1 MITDKLLR
9 VSEDQGAITS
19 TQVSTDKIDLV
30 VARDIGQGTP
40 LYMNFA
46 VTTAFTGSGT
56 VKFEVLASA
65 AEDLGTPT
73 VIGSSDAFV
82 GTTLTLGKNVVVRI
96 NPDMGGLG
104 KRYLGA
110 RYTVSGTVGA
120 GKVTA
125 DVVETIGDG
134 RKYYA
139 SGFTV
144 A

>member
-46 VTTAFTGSGT
+46 VTTAFSGSGT

-65 AEDLGTPT
+65 AADLGTPT

-134 RKYYA
+134 QKSYA

>member
-9 VSEDQGAITS
+9 VSEDQALT
-19 TQVSTDKIDLV
+19 TTAVSTNTIDLS
-30 VARDIGQGTP
+30 VARDVGEGTA

-46 VTTAFTGSGT
+46 VTEALANGT
-56 VKFEVLASA
+56 SVKFEVITSASA
-65 AEDLGTPT
+65 NLGSPT
-73 VIGSSDAFV
+73 VIGSSDAI
-82 GTTLTLGKNVVVRI
+82 LTAALTVGKNVVVRL
-96 NPDMGGLG
+96 NPEIAG
-104 KRYLGA
+104 KGQRYLGA
-110 RYTVSGTVGA
+110 RYTIAGTFNA

-134 RKYYA
+134 RKFYA

>member
-19 TQVSTDKIDLV
+19 TAFSTDTIDLC
-30 VARDIGQGTP
+30 VARDVGEGTP

-46 VTTAFTGSGT
+46 VTTALANGT
-56 VKFEVLASA
+56 SVKFEV
-65 AEDLGTPT
+65 
-73 VIGSSDAFV
+73 VISDNANLSSPVVVGSSDAI
-82 GTTLTLGKNVVVRI
+82 LTAALTVGKNVVVRI
-96 NPDMGGLG
+96 NPDIAGKG

-110 RYTVSGTVGA
+110 RYTVAGTFNA

-134 RKYYA
+134 QKYYA

>member
-1 MITDKLLR
+1 MITDALLR
-9 VSEDQGAITS
+9 VSEDQALT
-19 TQVSTDKIDLV
+19 TTAVSTNTVDLS
-30 VARDIGQGTP
+30 VARDIGEGTP

-46 VTTAFTGSGT
+46 VTTALANGT
-56 VKFEVLASA
+56 SVKFEV
-65 AEDLGTPT
+65 
-73 VIGSSDAFV
+73 VISDNANLSSPVVVGSSDAI
-82 GTTLTLGKNVVVRI
+82 LTAALTVGKNVVVRI
-96 NPDMGGLG
+96 NPDIAGKG

-110 RYTVSGTVGA
+110 RYTVAGTFNA
-120 GKVTA
+120 GKITA

>member
-65 AEDLGTPT
+65 AADLGTPT

-82 GTTLTLGKNVVVRI
+82 GTCESRI
-96 NPDMGGLG
+96 G
-104 KRYLGA
+104 
-110 RYTVSGTVGA
+110 
-120 GKVTA
+120 
-125 DVVETIGDG
+125 
-134 RKYYA
+134 A
-139 SGFTV
+139 SGGQFRRRIGPGGGK
-144 A
+144 

>member
-9 VSEDQGAITS
+9 VSEDQALT
-19 TQVSTDKIDLV
+19 TTAVSTDTIDLS
-30 VARDIGQGTP
+30 VARDVGEGTP

-46 VTTAFTGSGT
+46 VTEALANGT
-56 VKFEVLASA
+56 SVKFEVISSA
-65 AEDLGTPT
+65 AANLGSPT
-73 VIGSSDAFV
+73 VIGSTDAIL
-82 GTTLTLGKNVVVRI
+82 TAALTLGKNVVVRI
-96 NPDMGGLG
+96 NPDIAG
-104 KRYLGA
+104 KGQRYLGA
-110 RYTVSGTVGA
+110 RYTIAGTFNA

>member
-9 VSEDQGAITS
+9 VSEDQAIT
-19 TQVSTDKIDLV
+19 TTAFSTDTIDLG
-30 VARDIGQGTP
+30 VARDVGEGTA

-46 VTTAFTGSGT
+46 VTTALANGT
-56 VKFEVLASA
+56 SVKFEV
-65 AEDLGTPT
+65 
-73 VIGSSDAFV
+73 VISDNANLSSPVVVGSSDAI
-82 GTTLTLGKNVVVRI
+82 LTAALTVGKNVVVRI
-96 NPDMGGLG
+96 NPDIAGKG

-110 RYTVSGTVGA
+110 RYTVAGTFNA

-134 RKYYA
+134 QKSYA

>member
-19 TQVSTDKIDLV
+19 TQVSTDTIDLV
-30 VARDIGQGTP
+30 VARDIGEGTP

-46 VTTAFTGSGT
+46 VTTAFGGSGT
-56 VKFEVLASA
+56 VKFEVITSASA
-65 AEDLGTPT
+65 NLGTPT
-73 VIGSSDAFV
+73 VIGSSTVLA
-82 GTTLTLGKNVVVRI
+82 TAALTLGKNIVVRL
-96 NPDMGGLG
+96 NPDIAG
-104 KRYLGA
+104 KGQRYLGA
-110 RYTVSGTVGA
+110 RYTVVGTMNA

-125 DVVETIGDG
+125 DIVETIGDG
-134 RKYYA
+134 QKYYA

>member
-9 VSEDQGAITS
+9 VSEDQALT
-19 TQVSTDKIDLV
+19 TTAVSTNTIDLS
-30 VARDIGQGTP
+30 VARDMGEGTT

-46 VTTAFTGSGT
+46 VTEALANGT
-56 VKFEVLASA
+56 SVTFEVITSASA
-65 AEDLGTPT
+65 NLGTPT
-73 VIGSSDAFV
+73 VIGSSAAIV
-82 GTTLTLGKNVVVRI
+82 TASLTLGKNIVVTL
-96 NPDMGGLG
+96 NPDIAG
-104 KRYLGA
+104 KGQRYLGA
-110 RYTVSGTVGA
+110 RYTIAGTFNA

-134 RKYYA
+134 RKFYA

>member
-9 VSEDQGAITS
+9 VSEDQALT
-19 TQVSTDKIDLV
+19 TTAFSTDTIDLS
-30 VARDIGQGTP
+30 VARDVGEGTA

-46 VTTAFTGSGT
+46 VTTALANGT
-56 VKFEVLASA
+56 SVKFEVVSSA
-65 AEDLGTPT
+65 NANLSSPT
-73 VIGSSDAFV
+73 VIGSSDAV
-82 GTTLTLGKNVVVRI
+82 LTAALTVGKNVVVRI
-96 NPDMGGLG
+96 NPDIAG
-104 KRYLGA
+104 KGQRYLGA
-110 RYTVSGTVGA
+110 RYTIAGTFNA

-134 RKYYA
+134 RKFYA